1 MILTREPSVAGMFYP
16 EEGEALR
23 QMVTQLL
30 DRSPG
35 PKVTGSVQ
43 GIIAPHAGYI
53 YSGLTAAAAYRT
65 VQGRKFDTVVIISPS
80 HREYFRGIS
89 VYPGDAY
96 RTPLG
101 SVPVDVAL
109 REELLTRSP
118 RIQADV
124 AGHRDEHAIEVHLP
138 FLQVVLP
145 PFRLLPLVMGEQA
158 REFSLE
164 LGRVLADVTRGKR
177 ILLVASS
184 DLSHYHSSR
193 VAEAIEKVL
202 VDDVAEMAA
211 NRLMSDLEAGM
222 TEACGGGPIVALLSA
237 LEHLGVRSMEIL
249 HHTNSGEVTGETKR
263 VVGYLSAVGLSPKD
277 A

>member
-1 MILTREPSVAGMFYP
+1 MILTRDPAVAGMFYP
-16 EEGEALR
+16 EEGETLR

-30 DRSPG
+30 DRAPG
-35 PKVTGSVQ
+35 PKVTGSVR

-65 VQGRKFDTVVIISPS
+65 VQGRRYDSVVIIAPS

-89 VYPGDAY
+89 IYPGDAY
-96 RTPLG
+96 ETPLG
-101 SVPVDVAL
+101 TIPVDAAL
-109 REELLTRSP
+109 REELLARSP

-145 PFRLLPLVMGEQA
+145 PFQLLPLVMGEQA

-164 LGRVLADVTRGKR
+164 LGRVLADVTVGKN
-177 ILLVASS
+177 ILLIASS
-184 DLSHYHSSR
+184 DLSHYHNSR

-202 VDDVAEMAA
+202 VEDVAEMAA
-211 NRLMSDLEAGM
+211 NQLMSDLEAGM

-237 LEHLGVRSMEIL
+237 LGRLGVSSMEIL
-249 HHTNSGEVTGETKR
+249 HHTNSGAMTGETKR
-263 VVGYLSAVGLSPKD
+263 VVGYLSAVGLSQKD